1 MTISS
6 DDVSHLSD
14 SSGADVTDAAGGANA
29 GSAARFY
36 HAVAAALD
44 TADPSRVLA
53 VLVVALRRSDR
64 LASLLGEPD
73 AQAVTGQVHER
84 IRSMLR
90 PSDRYVMV
98 NAEECWLLLPD
109 LRSMALATLAAN
121 RLIAIL
127 SQVLQHGE
135 HSVYIR
141 PSIGIACAPQ
151 NAQSAVLLLQAADQA
166 QQAARAENT
175 AYAFSEAGDD
185 RGTLPDD
192 LEGALKRVLASNALT
207 VVYQPQVELAS
218 LRVHAVE
225 ALIRWPAVDPAS
237 VPTVL
242 LVETAERAGLIGAM
256 TMHVLNT
263 LLRERSAWLLE
274 GIDVKVWINLSARSL
289 TEKDLPQILLQ
300 ALQIWSMAPAA
311 LGLEITESSLVKDIS
326 QTTETLQALQ
336 QAGFEISIDDFGTG
350 YSSMAYLRRFPIAEL
365 KIDRMFV
372 NSMATSTP
380 DHQIV
385 RSIIDLAHN
394 FGLKVV
400 AEGAED
406 AQTVAILA
414 ELGCDLVQGYVYAK
428 PMPGA
433 ALVEW
438 ITAFHERHA
447 GSVQ

>member
-1 MTISS
+1 MHTPS
-6 DDVSHLSD
+6 DALPHPPENAE
-14 SSGADVTDAAGGANA
+14 GHAADC
-29 GSAARFY
+29 GSAARFQL
-36 HAVAAALD
+36 AVDTALT
-44 TADPSRVLA
+44 TADPTRVLA
-53 VLVVALRRSDR
+53 VLVVSLRRSDR
-64 LASLLGEPD
+64 LASVLGEPY
-73 AQAVTGQVHER
+73 ALAVNRALHER
-84 IRSMLR
+84 IRTMLR
-90 PSDRYVMV
+90 AADRYVMV
-98 NAEECWLLLPD
+98 SPEEVWLLLPD
-109 LRSMALATLAAN
+109 LRSQALATLAAN
-121 RLIAIL
+121 RLAAIITPAIT
-127 SQVLQHGE
+127 HAE
-135 HSVYIR
+135 RSVYAR

-151 NAQSAVLLLQAADQA
+151 NAQSAGLLIQAADQA
-166 QQAARAENT
+166 QQAARAEN
-175 AYAFSEAGDD
+175 AVYAFSEAGEQ
-185 RGTLPDD
+185 RGAVPDD

-242 LVETAERAGLIGAM
+242 LVETAERTGLIGAM

-274 GIDVKVWINLSARSL
+274 GVDVKVWINLSARSL
-289 TEKDLPQILLQ
+289 TEKDLPQMLLQ

-311 LGLEITESSLVKDIS
+311 LGLEITESSLVKDIE
-326 QTTETLQALQ
+326 QTTATLQTLRA
-336 QAGFEISIDDFGTG
+336 AGFEISIDDFGTG
-350 YSSMAYLRRFPIAEL
+350 YSSLAYLRRFPIAEL

-438 ITAFHERHA
+438 ITAFHDMHA
-447 GSVQ
+447 R

>member
-1 MTISS
+1 MNTPS
-6 DDVSHLSD
+6 DDPRNSHD
-14 SSGADVTDAAGGANA
+14 RPEIAAAHAADA
-29 GSAARFY
+29 GSAARF
-36 HAVAAALD
+36 HQVVDDALAAA
-44 TADPSRVLA
+44 DPARVLA
-53 VLVVALRRSDR
+53 VLVVSLKRSDR
-64 LASLLGEPD
+64 LASVLGTPH
-73 AQAVTGQVHER
+73 AVAVTRQLHER
-84 IRSMLR
+84 IHAMLR
-90 PSDRYVMV
+90 ANDRYVMV
-98 NAEECWLLLPD
+98 SAEEVWLLLPD
-109 LRSMALATLAAN
+109 LRSQALATLAAN
-121 RLIAIL
+121 RLAAIIMPA
-127 SQVLQHGE
+127 VVHAE
-135 HSVYIR
+135 HSVYVR
-141 PSIGIACAPQ
+141 PCIGIACAPQ
-151 NAQSAVLLLQAADQA
+151 NAQTAALLIQAADQA

-175 AYAFSEAGDD
+175 VYAFSEACEQ

-207 VVYQPQVELAS
+207 VVYQPQVELAT

-242 LVETAERAGLIGAM
+242 LVETAERAGLIGAV

-274 GIDVKVWINLSARSL
+274 GVDVKVWINLSARSL
-289 TEKDLPQILLQ
+289 TEKDLPQMLLQ
-300 ALQIWSMAPAA
+300 ALQIWSMAPSA
-311 LGLEITESSLVKDIS
+311 LGLEITESSLVKDIE
-326 QTTETLQALQ
+326 QTTAVLQALRH
-336 QAGFEISIDDFGTG
+336 AGFTISIDDFGTG

-414 ELGCDLVQGYVYAK
+414 ALGCDLVQGYVYAK

-447 GSVQ
+447 QRG

>member
-1 MTISS
+1 MRTSS
-6 DDVSHLSD
+6 DDLRDLHDLAESATLHA
-14 SSGADVTDAAGGANA
+14 ADA
-29 GSAARFY
+29 GSAVRFQQ
-36 HAVAAALD
+36 AADDALSI
-44 TADPSRVLA
+44 ADPTRVLA
-53 VLVVALRRSDR
+53 VLVVSLRRSDR
-64 LASLLGEPD
+64 LASVLGEPH
-73 AQAVTGQVHER
+73 AVAVTLQLHER
-84 IRSMLR
+84 IHAMLR
-90 PSDRYVMV
+90 PADRYVMIG
-98 NAEECWLLLPD
+98 AEEAWLLLPD
-109 LRSMALATLAAN
+109 LRSQALATLAAN
-121 RLIAIL
+121 RLAAIL
-127 SQVLQHGE
+127 TPAIVDGE
-135 HSVYIR
+135 RSVYVR
-141 PSIGIACAPQ
+141 PSIGIACAPR
-151 NAQSAVLLLQAADQA
+151 NAQSAALLIQAADQA

-175 AYAFSEAGDD
+175 VYAFSEAGEH
-185 RGTLPDD
+185 RGAVPDD
-192 LEGALKRVLASNALT
+192 LEGALKRVLASNSLT
-207 VVYQPQVELAS
+207 VVYQPQVELAT

-274 GIDVKVWINLSARSL
+274 GVDVKVWINLSARSL
-289 TEKDLPQILLQ
+289 TEKDLPQMLLQ
-300 ALQIWSMAPAA
+300 ALQIWSMAPSA
-311 LGLEITESSLVKDIS
+311 LGLEITESSLVRDIE
-326 QTTETLQALQ
+326 QTTEILQALR

-438 ITAFHERHA
+438 ITAFHEMHA
-447 GSVQ
+447 R